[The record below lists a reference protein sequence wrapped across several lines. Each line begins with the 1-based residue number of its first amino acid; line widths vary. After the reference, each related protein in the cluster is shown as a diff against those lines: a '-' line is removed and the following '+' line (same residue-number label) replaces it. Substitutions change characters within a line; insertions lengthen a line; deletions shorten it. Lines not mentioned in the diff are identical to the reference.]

1 MEERANGKRGK
12 NKNYFHNVAA
22 GYFFNCLYYKKTNNT
37 LFLWSVYRLC
47 REENIAIP
55 EWVYEYFDKCADK
68 LLTDNDLPGDKV
80 APLCSEALGFKSL
93 GPGTPWKE
101 VKKEIIKSKAHRA
114 VKDAEKAS
122 PKNLRNSVMIK
133 LEAANA
139 AQEPLIA
146 IPELGNKL
154 LTAKAAF
161 VACNS
166 INPEG
171 YGVGSETYLKAMI
184 KQRNCFMSAAGL

>member
-1 MEERANGKRGK
+1 MGKGKK

-22 GYFFNCLYYKKTNNT
+22 GYFFNCLYYKKTNNP

-101 VKKEIIKSKAHRA
+101 VKKEIRKSKAHRA

-122 PKNLRNSVMIK
+122 PKNFRYEILEDAIK
-133 LEAANA
+133 RLVDDIGHAFEKTDTGTINRWIRDYEETFDPKEVKAVLD
-139 AQEPLIA
+139 EMR
-146 IPELGNKL
+146 ELFPK
-154 LTAKAAF
+154 
-161 VACNS
+161 V
-166 INPEG
+166 
-171 YGVGSETYLKAMI
+171 
-184 KQRNCFMSAAGL
+184 

>member
-1 MEERANGKRGK
+1 MEERANGKRKK

-22 GYFFNCLYYKKTNNT
+22 GYFFNCLYYKKTNNP

-101 VKKEIIKSKAHRA
+101 VKKEIAQIKTI
-114 VKDAEKAS
+114 
-122 PKNLRNSVMIK
+122 LR
-133 LEAANA
+133 EHD
-139 AQEPLIA
+139 
-146 IPELGNKL
+146 LGIRESN
-154 LTAKAAF
+154 
-161 VACNS
+161 
-166 INPEG
+166 
-171 YGVGSETYLKAMI
+171 
-184 KQRNCFMSAAGL
+184 